1 MALEEWRVVPCPR
14 SEVKDF
20 TESWHYSKSIN
31 GIKIAQCFKLVN
43 PDGYLCGVALYGA
56 AATTAWKKYAEVE
69 SDCLELRRL
78 VCVDDT
84 PKNAESFLVGQSLR
98 WLRKNTDFKV
108 VISYADPNHGHSG
121 MIYRA
126 SNFKHVGM
134 TAGGI
139 VFDWNGKIYHDRA
152 LRTKYNGKLKPFAIR
167 LAEAVKSGEAVT
179 KVQTGKHIYVY
190 DLRR

>member
-1 MALEEWRVVPCPR
+1 MALEGWRVAPCPR

-20 TESWHYSKSIN
+20 TELWHYSKSIN

-43 PDGYLCGVALYGA
+43 PDGQLCGAALYGA
-56 AATTAWKKYAEVE
+56 AATTAWKKYAERE

-78 VCVDDT
+78 VCIDDT

-108 VISYADPNHGHSG
+108 VISYADPNHGHDG
-121 MIYRA
+121 TIYRA